1 MNYIKTAI
9 VPSAAALLCA
19 CAQIPEGAGE
29 NPSDPYEVI
38 NRRVYEFNRV
48 VDEGVMKPIAQG
60 YKKITPDF
68 IEKRVS
74 NASSNLVE
82 PSHSVNSLLQ
92 GKADNA
98 IESGFRFLVN
108 STFGIFG
115 MFDVA
120 GEIGLNKHEESFG
133 NTLASWGVGQGS
145 YIVLPILGPT
155 TTRDVW
161 SYPVMWA
168 ADPTSYVFR
177 DEPWWSYWSVTGLR
191 AVDLR
196 ARLLQFEGIRESTID
211 EYVAVRE
218 AYLQRRRKETQTVE
232 ATEEEEL
239 ETLTPLNF
247 DEE

>member
-1 MNYIKTAI
+1 MNYIKAAI
-9 VPSAAALLCA
+9 VPSAAAFLCA
-19 CAQIPEGAGE
+19 CAQVPEGAGE
-29 NPSDPYEVI
+29 NPSDPYEGL
-38 NRRVYEFNRV
+38 NRHIYEFNRV
-48 VDEGVMKPIAQG
+48 VDEGFMKPVAQG

-68 IEKRVS
+68 IAKRVS

-108 STFGIFG
+108 TTFGIFG

-145 YIVLPILGPT
+145 YIVLPLLGPT

-168 ADPTSYVFR
+168 ADPTSYLFH

-196 ARLLQFEGIRESTID
+196 AKLLQFEGIRESTID

-239 ETLTPLNF
+239 ETLTPLSF